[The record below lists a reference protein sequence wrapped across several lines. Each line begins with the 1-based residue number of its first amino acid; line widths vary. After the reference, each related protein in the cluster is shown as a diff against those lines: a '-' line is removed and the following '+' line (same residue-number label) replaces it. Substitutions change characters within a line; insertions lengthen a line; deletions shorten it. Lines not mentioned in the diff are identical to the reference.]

1 MFNCFW
7 LLALAALL
15 CPMQTSTLSLD
26 LHGRATL
33 TALGAEAQAAAA
45 AEEWRDVS
53 AAAGA

>member
-15 CPMQTSTLSLD
+15 RPMQTSTLSLD